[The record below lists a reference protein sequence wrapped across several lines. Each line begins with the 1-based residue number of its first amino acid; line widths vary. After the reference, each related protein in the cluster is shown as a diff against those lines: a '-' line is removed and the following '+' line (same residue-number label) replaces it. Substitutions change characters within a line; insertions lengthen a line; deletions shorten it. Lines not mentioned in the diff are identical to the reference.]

1 MPFLSEINVLLNY
14 VERGERALLGSQK
27 LMSKKNKRSWSCIR
41 INIRTLLT
49 GQLLKLKVF
58 SGHHG

>member
-1 MPFLSEINVLLNY
+1 MWKEVKELFFWAREPKVNVTEL
-14 VERGERALLGSQK
+14 
-27 LMSKKNKRSWSCIR
+27 KNKRSWSCIR